1 MAAGKAAAARLRQ
14 AGRAGEEEEDLEDSA
29 TAFEDDLAEGES
41 SAPLAAVSAV
51 LCTAGA
57 GSSCGGALQG

>member
-41 SAPLAAVSAV
+41 SAPLAAV
-51 LCTAGA
+51 
-57 GSSCGGALQG
+57 